1 MLTMFTIY
9 SVTEHVFQ
17 DLIKTYLILTNFARS
32 LSELPLL
39 IEYTPYLG
47 VVGDV
52 VVLTCLFFSWMDPNP
67 TTVSTFASQ
76 FLLYFLLHIDSLSVH
91 YRNRRVIVTFVSGT
105 VFLFNTL
112 LLLSPTDHVGGV
124 PSTTLQSSL
133 ISLRKLYVFPPD
145 IRFVTPKK
153 LPEVKAPTR
162 YSQKYSET

>member
-67 TTVSTFASQ
+67 TTVSTFAS
-76 FLLYFLLHIDSLSVH
+76 
-91 YRNRRVIVTFVSGT
+91 
-105 VFLFNTL
+105 
-112 LLLSPTDHVGGV
+112 
-124 PSTTLQSSL
+124 
-133 ISLRKLYVFPPD
+133 
-145 IRFVTPKK
+145 
-153 LPEVKAPTR
+153 
-162 YSQKYSET
+162 